1 MGILMLILRC
11 LAMTSITNTNCE
23 NEFRTK
29 YKFTTILMA
38 HVLMS
43 LLNVVA
49 WQYTFYEI
57 LFM

>member
-1 MGILMLILRC
+1 MIRRK
-11 LAMTSITNTNCE
+11 MTSRTNTNCE

>member
-1 MGILMLILRC
+1 MIRLKQKYTW
-11 LAMTSITNTNCE
+11 TSRTNTNCE
-23 NEFRTK
+23 IEFRTK